1 MNNEPSNGNRPRRQS
16 TLVFG
21 AAKTGKDDTE
31 ELLTADA
38 NLVASGVSKDATCEQ
53 LKEFIMNKGITVTD
67 IELISL
73 APQRRTNTFQVAI
86 KIADFDKAM
95 DPNVWLYRVGVQ
107 RFRPHRP
114 KQGTWAAQSAQSG
127 GNVQAGSTAQ
137 SGPRY
142 GNGAHYQHG
151 GHHAP
156 HHSGRDQYAQ
166 PSAPA
171 AQEFHLETQN
181 RFNGL
186 GEENN

>member
-1 MNNEPSNGNRPRRQS
+1 M
-16 TLVFG
+16 FG

-31 ELLTADA
+31 ELLAADADA

-73 APQRRTNTFQVAI
+73 APQRRTNTFRVAI

-95 DPNVWLYRVGVQ
+95 DPNVWPYRVGVR

-114 KQGTWAAQSAQSG
+114 KQGTWASQSAQSG
-127 GNVQAGSTAQ
+127 GNVQAGSTDQ

-142 GNGAHYQHG
+142 GNGAQHQQC

-186 GEENN
+186 REENN